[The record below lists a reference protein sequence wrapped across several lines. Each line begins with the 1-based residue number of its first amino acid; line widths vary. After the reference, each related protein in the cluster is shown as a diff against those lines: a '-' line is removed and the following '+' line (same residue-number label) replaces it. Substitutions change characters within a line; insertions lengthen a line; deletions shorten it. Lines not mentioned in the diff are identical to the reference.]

1 MKIEGIADPSL
12 EKDLLSRV
20 QVEDAWEVVEKFNG
34 IVRESGSEGE
44 REAVRILTRKLDSW
58 NVSYKLHTPTLFVSL
73 PRSASLKTLG
83 PDGRVFK
90 AKTPSMSASTAPGSI
105 TADLVYLSSGY
116 AKQAS
121 DVFAGIK
128 LDDTSSV
135 RGKAVLTEGL
145 PLPARVTDLMEAG
158 AAAVV
163 FISPGERIHEGI
175 CTNIWGSP
183 DLDSI
188 YRKPGLPVV
197 SVSKSDGLYL
207 KAKAE
212 AGSVKVEIATELEEG
227 WKPLSVLVA
236 EIKGCVEPDK
246 FILVHGH
253 LDSWHVGISDNATGN
268 ATLLELARVL
278 KQFEGKLKRS
288 VRIAWWNGHS
298 HGRYAGSTWYADA
311 FALDLLDNC
320 IAHVNCDSTGTRDAD
335 AFEGISIM
343 KEFEGFCQ
351 TAIKDAV
358 GADATA
364 DRVARAGD
372 CSFSN
377 LGVGTFYMLFT
388 TIPEEL
394 RKARGLYHVGGSGG
408 NNEWHHEDDTIE
420 VADKGRLL
428 RDTKAYALS
437 VMRFANAPVLPYNF
451 ADAADEIL
459 GTIRRYAGLD
469 GSRAGAGT
477 VPVDDRIDLT
487 PAVKEAEAFA
497 AACKRLLAK
506 QAALV
511 GKGIDDPEVKA
522 LNGVL
527 MEIDRLVVRLNYVRG
542 DRFRQDP
549 ALESKP
555 VPDLAFAE
563 DLAGLEKGSDK
574 YHLTRMQLL
583 RGCNKVVWNLRKARR
598 IAESVL

>member
-1 MKIEGIADPSL
+1 MKIKGIEDPSL
-12 EKDLLSRV
+12 ERDLLSQV
-20 QVEDAWEVVEKFNG
+20 QVEDGWEVVNKFSA

-44 REAVRILTRKLDSW
+44 REAVRILTKKLDSW

-73 PRSASLKTLG
+73 PRSASLKDLG
-83 PDGRVFK
+83 PGGRLFK
-90 AKTPSMSASTAPGSI
+90 AKTPSMSKSTAPGRV

-116 AKQAS
+116 AQQAA

-128 LDDTSSV
+128 VDDATDL

-145 PLPARVTDLMEAG
+145 PLPARVTDLMAAG

-175 CTNIWGSP
+175 CTKIWGSP

-188 YRKPGLPVV
+188 SRKPDLPVV

-207 KAKAE
+207 KEKVQTE
-212 AGSVKVEIATELEEG
+212 AVRVEIATELEEG

-236 EIKGCVEPDK
+236 EIKGTVEPEK
-246 FILVHGH
+246 FVLVHGH
-253 LDSWHVGISDNATGN
+253 LDSWHVGVSDNATGN

-278 KQFEGKLKRS
+278 KKFEGKLKRS

-311 FALDLLDNC
+311 FAQDLLDNC

-335 AFEGISIM
+335 AFQDISIM
-343 KEFEGFCQ
+343 KEFEGFCED
-351 TAIKDAV
+351 AIKDAV
-358 GADATA
+358 GADFTA
-364 DRVARAGD
+364 GRVARAGD

-388 TIPEEL
+388 TIPEDV
-394 RKARGLYHVGGSGG
+394 RKAKGLYHVGGSGG

-420 VADKGRLL
+420 VADKDRLL

-459 GTIRRYAGLD
+459 ETIRRYADLAARLAGSGL
-469 GSRAGAGT
+469 
-477 VPVDDRIDLT
+477 DDRIDLT
-487 PAVKEAEAFA
+487 PAVKEGEAFA
-497 AACKRLLAK
+497 AACKSLLAK
-506 QAALV
+506 QATLV
-511 GKGIDDPEVKA
+511 AKGIDDPEVKVVNDA
-522 LNGVL
+522 LL
-527 MEIDRLVVRLNYVRG
+527 QIDRLVVRLNYVRG
-542 DRFRQDP
+542 DQFRQDP

-563 DLAGLEKGSDK
+563 DLGGLEKGSGR

-583 RGCNKVVWNLRKARR
+583 RGCNKVAWNLRNATA
-598 IAESVL
+598 IAKGVL

>member
-1 MKIEGIADPSL
+1 MKIKGIEDPSL
-12 EKDLLSRV
+12 EKDLLSQV
-20 QVEDAWEVVEKFNG
+20 QVEDAWDVVNKFSG

-58 NVSYKLHTPTLFVSL
+58 SVDYKLHTPTLFVSL
-73 PRSASLKTLG
+73 PRSASLKIPG
-83 PDGRVFK
+83 PGGRVFK
-90 AKTPSMSASTAPGSI
+90 AKTPSMSKSTAPGSV
-105 TADLVYLSSGY
+105 TADLVYVNSGY
-116 AKQAS
+116 AQQAA

-128 LDDTSSV
+128 VEDTGGL

-145 PLPARVTDLMEAG
+145 PLPARVTDLMAAG

-188 YRKPGLPVV
+188 SRKPDLPVV

-207 KAKAE
+207 KEKAQS
-212 AGSVKVEIATELEEG
+212 GPVRVEVATELEEG

-236 EIKGCVEPDK
+236 EIKGTVEPEK
-246 FILVHGH
+246 FVLVHGH
-253 LDSWHVGISDNATGN
+253 LDSWHVGVSDNATGN

-278 KQFEGKLKRS
+278 KKFEGKLKRS

-311 FALDLLDNC
+311 FAQDLLDNC

-335 AFEGISIM
+335 AFQDISIM
-343 KEFEGFCQ
+343 KEFEGFCED
-351 TAIKDAV
+351 AIKEAV
-358 GADATA
+358 GADSTA
-364 DRVARAGD
+364 GRVARAGD

-377 LGVGTFYMLFT
+377 LGIGTFYMLFT
-388 TIPEEL
+388 TIPEDV
-394 RKARGLYHVGGSGG
+394 RKAKGLYHVGGSGG

-420 VADKGRLL
+420 VADKNRLL

-459 GTIRRYAGLD
+459 ETIRRYAGLASRLA
-469 GSRAGAGT
+469 GSGL
-477 VPVDDRIDLT
+477 DDRIDLI

-497 AACKRLLAK
+497 VACKSLLSK
-506 QAALV
+506 QAGLV

-522 LNGVL
+522 MNDALL
-527 MEIDRLVVRLNYVRG
+527 QIDRLVVRLNYVRG
-542 DRFRQDP
+542 DQFRQDP

-555 VPDLAFAE
+555 VPDLAFTE
-563 DLAGLEKGSDK
+563 DLGGLEKGSGK

-583 RGCNKVVWNLRKARR
+583 RGCNKVAWNLRRARA
-598 IAESVL
+598 IAEGIL